1 MIKIAYSSIYK
12 YELPEG
18 HRFPMEK
25 YHLLPEQL
33 LYEGV
38 VDKSSFFE
46 PELLSDSDILLTHSK
61 TFLDKLN
68 SLSLSRKEV
77 REIGFPVTQALIKR
91 AKVISGGTYQC
102 ALSALDN
109 QVALNIAG
117 GTHHSFAHR
126 GEGFC
131 VLNDFAIASNL
142 LLEQKLAKQILII
155 DLDVHQGNGTASIF
169 KERKEVFTFSVH
181 GEKNYPLRKE
191 VSDLDIPLPDGT
203 SGDKY
208 LDVIVSTLPKLI
220 DQVKPDF
227 VFYLSGV
234 DVLESDKL
242 GRLSLKKSECKLR
255 DDIVFQFIK
264 EKGLPVAVSMGGGY
278 SIRIADIV
286 DAHTN
291 TFKSAFETFH

>member
-12 YELPEG
+12 YDLPEG
-18 HRFPMEK
+18 HRFPMDK

-38 VDKSSFFE
+38 VDQSFFFK
-46 PELLSDSDILLTHSK
+46 PEELSDPDILLTHSK
-61 TFLDKLN
+61 EFLDKLN
-68 SLSLSRKEV
+68 TLSLSRKEI
-77 REIGFPVTQALIKR
+77 REIGFPVTSSLIER

-102 ALSALDN
+102 AISALNN

-142 LLEQKLAKQILII
+142 LLKQNLVKQILII

-169 KERKEVFTFSVH
+169 KGRDEVFTFSIH

-191 VSDLDIPLPDGT
+191 ESDIDIPLADGT
-203 SGDKY
+203 TGVKY
-208 LDVIVSTLPKLI
+208 LSALTKTLPELI

-234 DVLESDKL
+234 DVLETDKL
-242 GRLSLKKSECKLR
+242 GRLSLTKTECKIR
-255 DDIVFQFIK
+255 DDFVFQLLK

-278 SIRIADIV
+278 SVRVADIV
-286 DAHTN
+286 DAHAN
-291 TFKSAFETFH
+291 TFKSAIETFQ